1 MNNALL
7 SSASLVSGVSL
18 LAREA
23 IGLLTFNIMW
33 AKCKELLKREQS
45 TSKTPKGKLLVQII
59 VSNAVVVSPRHEE
72 LTFRQ
77 RSRGENEKKHP
88 GRINPV

>member
-7 SSASLVSGVSL
+7 SSASLVSGVL
-18 LAREA
+18 LLPCEA
-23 IGLLTFNIMW
+23 IGSLTFNIMW

-45 TSKTPKGKLLVQII
+45 TGKTPKGKLLVQII
-59 VSNAVVVSPRHEE
+59 VSNAVVVSPRHKE

-77 RSRGENEKKHP
+77 QSRGENEKKHP
-88 GRINPV
+88 G